1 MINRDRIERIT
12 KVMAES
18 KMRSEKFVQDIRRIE
33 SEREM
38 NLLAAG
44 YMCGF
49 VDGTLEKENGQ

>member
-1 MINRDRIERIT
+1 
-12 KVMAES
+12 MAES
-18 KMRSEKFVQDIRRIE
+18 KKRSEKFVQDIRRIE